1 MRHRPPCP
9 TPSTGGADVPAAP
22 RGGTLLD
29 AIEYRFGLLC
39 AGPEPMSVDGRRLGH
54 GLPRRRIGL
63 HELSAILM
71 HPSCSLTARD
81 EAWRLLVVHARTG
94 KECWRVG
101 AVGVAMPGLR
111 FRAYL
116 LSRTCTGDIHAAL
129 VAEFLAQLATI
140 DLGEPNV
147 VNGLLD
153 RAMSAARGALR
164 RAEPIRSGQAN
175 FAPTSAPP
183 PAPGGH
189 PDFVLAAA
197 VKAGVL
203 TTAEA
208 ELIGVTRLEHVT
220 LAAYADQ
227 IGVSRWTVY
236 KRRKAAEARI
246 AATIHNGALSDPD
259 AQVVAEA
266 TGTTAPDMPAQ
277 RRYR

>member
-1 MRHRPPCP
+1 
-9 TPSTGGADVPAAP
+9 
-22 RGGTLLD
+22 LD
-29 AIEYRFGLLC
+29 AIEHRFRLLC

-81 EAWRLLVVHARTG
+81 EAWRLLVARARTG

-129 VAEFLAQLATI
+129 VAEFLAQLASI
-140 DLGEPNV
+140 DLSEPNV

-164 RAEPIRSGQAN
+164 RAYHPYRPDQLGGERILAVRPWAWSAWSSRRRERRQRLGRSRAQSRRI
-175 FAPTSAPP
+175 PQ
-183 PAPGGH
+183 
-189 PDFVLAAA
+189 
-197 VKAGVL
+197 
-203 TTAEA
+203 
-208 ELIGVTRLEHVT
+208 TR
-220 LAAYADQ
+220 
-227 IGVSRWTVY
+227 
-236 KRRKAAEARI
+236 
-246 AATIHNGALSDPD
+246 
-259 AQVVAEA
+259 
-266 TGTTAPDMPAQ
+266 
-277 RRYR
+277 